1 MVFEQICNS
10 RWFTHTSMILFLNK
24 IDLFQEKLRYSSL
37 TAYFPDFKGSTF
49 LTSDL
54 TQYLGDEKN
63 YLEASR
69 YFQRKFIRLNRSAEK
84 EVYTHFTNAT
94 GKIIPPALRDSDTR
108 SRHQHSAKRHELGS
122 GYYHEQQFPTSH
134 IVILHIGDPTRRFF
148 RFVIILLFGRGG

>member
-37 TAYFPDFKGSTF
+37 TAYFPDFKGSAC

-94 GKIIPPALRDSDTR
+94 GKIIPQRCAILTRALDTNILR
-108 SRHQHSAKRHELGS
+108 NVMNSVQDTIMNNNFRHL
-122 GYYHEQQFPTSH
+122 
-134 IVILHIGDPTRRFF
+134 IL
-148 RFVIILLFGRGG
+148 

>member
-94 GKIIPPALRDSDTR
+94 GKIIPQRCAILTRALDTNILR
-108 SRHQHSAKRHELGS
+108 NVMNSVQDTIMNNNFRHL
-122 GYYHEQQFPTSH
+122 
-134 IVILHIGDPTRRFF
+134 IL
-148 RFVIILLFGRGG
+148 